1 MCGRLRAAPEA
12 QRTEHDATVAGW
24 QRAGLLLSAPI
35 VKTYFE
41 MSEEDHQLRLLKEQ
55 IENGQT
61 LLDLTELRLAQA
73 QTFIVDILQQPE
85 QLTATKTR
93 LPDF

>member
-1 MCGRLRAAPEA
+1 
-12 QRTEHDATVAGW
+12 
-24 QRAGLLLSAPI
+24 
-35 VKTYFE
+35 